1 MRLTHL
7 VNYDCLLL
15 IERVEKRI
23 NCIEQNAQQGNCT
36 AVKHIWVISFCINV
50 VSAVRYSEKTKS
62 LHFWTSSW
70 SRTGKNRGH
79 LDFVE
84 ISILI
89 HQSILACS
97 LARVKFVARD
107 DWHLTS
113 DALIGYVQPQGRFWP
128 YLRVHLSSL
137 RCWSFC
143 GNNVRL
149 VKVSQVKNTQ
159 VSPLEVHFKCTSRA
173 LEKSS
178 VKPPFMITYTC

>member
-1 MRLTHL
+1 MSLYIPPLFSVDERLNLVLTQSCSVPSVSHALFWLAWISLSKSSGFLYLLWDVRLTHL

-23 NCIEQNAQQGNCT
+23 NCTQQNAHQGNRSV
-36 AVKHIWVISFCINV
+36 VKHMQVISFCINA
-50 VSAVRYSEKTKS
+50 VSAVKYSEKMKS

-70 SRTGKNRGH
+70 NRTEKNRGYLH
-79 LDFVE
+79 FVE

-113 DALIGYVQPQGRFWP
+113 DALIG
-128 YLRVHLSSL
+128 
-137 RCWSFC
+137 
-143 GNNVRL
+143 
-149 VKVSQVKNTQ
+149 
-159 VSPLEVHFKCTSRA
+159 
-173 LEKSS
+173 
-178 VKPPFMITYTC
+178 